1 MIINDTYTIDCLR
14 PYFPEAVQPQ
24 MAAPYEITASQLI
37 ELAVASSTTSAEGI
51 ANALKIGVEHSS
63 NNNPDLAFELAATI
77 VGIGEA
83 CGSGSVIGL
92 GTMAQGD
99 TLAHTG
105 RYLEAWDKLH
115 QAGEIYLKA
124 GDEFGWARTRIGR
137 LLIAPELDSAH
148 VEEAFADA
156 QRAEAIFL
164 KVQRYDRLLRL
175 YHAWA
180 SDYDLMGRYEEAIDY
195 FQKAVEI
202 AGQQHSDSN
211 SEIMIAYLHSDMGT
225 SYNNLG
231 ELRAAMDHLTR
242 ARRILLDAHL
252 DYTAAMTEFSMANNH
267 IIRGEY
273 RQALHLLL
281 NSVLPHLHGHRADSA
296 QLAVIDCYLALNR
309 DQEAYELA
317 REIVSTSRD
326 NPDRAHQMALS
337 ALFLATAQTRLGLFS
352 EAQQSLDL
360 AETNFAA
367 YEHMVTLIQLRRGQ
381 VALRQGDFEVARSL
395 AHAIAPRFWS
405 RQQSMNWI
413 NAMLLEAEAAL
424 SAGDLA
430 DAQALSYRAL
440 KHARDQ
446 ELPPA
451 CYRCYVVLGEILE
464 RQGKRHSSA
473 HMYQAALS
481 TLRYIQ
487 RSLTI
492 SLRPGFLE
500 DKLLPFRRLMELY
513 LSQNKV
519 EIAFRTLEQLKSQV
533 FQDYLTRRELLH
545 WIENEQ
551 TRPLLDELRELR
563 DRYRWLTHLQ
573 SEPPVEEA
581 ESHQG
586 SGSRL
591 NVQAALA
598 DCRKRIRQITE
609 KLYLYSAL
617 EPRAAA
623 EAPELGEIQQRLD
636 NDTCLLEF
644 YADRE
649 RMWCIAATCDSA
661 CAYPLS
667 ASAAEIQELI
677 EDKWI
682 SNLEFALEVGPDDR
696 RTQVLTAKAHKLSER
711 LYRLLLEPIGEQF
724 RQKRRLVIIPFG
736 FLHQLPFNILRHD
749 ERYLIETH
757 ELLLLPSASLLLRVP
772 PMQPAGA
779 TVVAHSWDGRLSF
792 SVAEA
797 EMVHQFV
804 GGDIFVEQAANHALL
819 QRPPGKVL
827 HISAHGEHRIDQP
840 DFAYLELGDGP
851 IYTDDLLQYNLNYE
865 LVVLS
870 ACEIGRAKVTAGDEL
885 IGLGRGFL
893 YAGAG
898 ALITSL
904 WRVNEQHTYQ
914 LMQSLYRALGR
925 GASKAEALR
934 AAQCELLAQNANLHP
949 AFWAAFQL
957 ICNADPLFAA

>member
-1 MIINDTYTIDCLR
+1 MIINDAYTIDCLR

-24 MAAPYEITASQLI
+24 IVAPCEISAEQIISLATASA
-37 ELAVASSTTSAEGI
+37 ETSAEGI

-63 NNNPDLAFELAATI
+63 NNNPELAFQLADMI
-77 VGIGEA
+77 VGIGAAVEN
-83 CGSGSVIGL
+83 GSLIGL

-99 TLAHTG
+99 ILSHTG

-115 QAGEIYLKA
+115 QAGEIYLQT

-137 LLIAPELDSAH
+137 LQISPELDAAH
-148 VEEAFADA
+148 VEAAFDDA
-156 QRAEAIFL
+156 RRAEAIFL
-164 KVQRYDRLLRL
+164 KVQRHDRLLRL

-180 SDYDLMGRYEEAIDY
+180 SGYDLMGHYEEAIAY
-195 FQKAVEI
+195 YQKAVEI
-202 AGQQHSDSN
+202 AEQHGDSN

-242 ARRILLDAHL
+242 ARRVLLDAHL
-252 DYTAAMTEFSMANNH
+252 DHTAAMTEFSMANNH
-267 IIRGEY
+267 VIRGEY

-281 NSVLPHLHGHRADSA
+281 NSVLPNLHGHRADSA
-296 QLAVIDCYLALNR
+296 QLTVIDCYLALNR

-317 REIVSTSRD
+317 REIVSASQH
-326 NPDRAHQMALS
+326 NPDRAHQTALS
-337 ALFLATAQTRLGLFS
+337 ALFLATAQTRLGQFS

-360 AETNFAA
+360 AEANFAA
-367 YEHMVTLIQLRRGQ
+367 YENMVTLIQLRRGQ
-381 VALRQGDFEVARSL
+381 VALRQGDFEAARAL
-395 AHAIAPRFWS
+395 AHGIAPQFWN

-413 NAMLLEAEAAL
+413 NATLLEAEAAL
-424 SAGDLA
+424 SAGALN
-430 DAQALSYRAL
+430 DAQNLSYRAL

-451 CYRCYVVLGEILE
+451 CYRCCVVLGQILE

-473 HMYQAALS
+473 RLYQAALN
-481 TLRYIQ
+481 TLRDIQ

-492 SLRPGFLE
+492 SLRPDFLE

-513 LSQNKV
+513 LSDGKV

-533 FQDYLTRRELLH
+533 FQDYLTQRERLH
-545 WIENEQ
+545 WVENEQ
-551 TRPLLDELRELR
+551 TRPLLDELRGLR
-563 DRYRWLTHLQ
+563 DRYHWLTHRQ
-573 SEPPVEEA
+573 SEPPVDEA
-581 ESHQG
+581 EGH
-586 SGSRL
+586 SGTASEL

-598 DCRKRIRQITE
+598 DCQKRIRQITE
-609 KLYLYSAL
+609 KLYLFSAL

-623 EAPELGEIQQRLD
+623 ETPALSEIQRRLD
-636 NDTCLLEF
+636 DDTCLLEF

-649 RMWCIAATCDSA
+649 HMWCIAATRDSA

-667 ASAAEIQELI
+667 ASATEIQELI

-682 SNLEFALEVGPDDR
+682 SNLEFALEAGPDDR

-711 LYRLLLEPIGEQF
+711 LYRLLLEPMAHHFQ
-724 RQKRRLVIIPFG
+724 QKRRLVIIPYG

-757 ELLLLPSASLLLRVP
+757 ELLLLPSASLLLRLP
-772 PMQPAGA
+772 PMPAEGA
-779 TVVAHSWDGRLSF
+779 TVMAHSWGGRLSF
-792 SVAEA
+792 SLAEA

-804 GGDIFVEQAANHALL
+804 GGAVFVEQAANHELL
-819 QRPPGKVL
+819 HRPPSKVL

-851 IYTDDLLQYNLNYE
+851 IYTDDLLQYNLSYE

-914 LMQSLYRALGR
+914 LMESLYRALGR

-934 AAQCELLAQNANLHP
+934 AAQCDLLAQNANLHP

-957 ICNADPLFAA
+957 ICNADPFVAA